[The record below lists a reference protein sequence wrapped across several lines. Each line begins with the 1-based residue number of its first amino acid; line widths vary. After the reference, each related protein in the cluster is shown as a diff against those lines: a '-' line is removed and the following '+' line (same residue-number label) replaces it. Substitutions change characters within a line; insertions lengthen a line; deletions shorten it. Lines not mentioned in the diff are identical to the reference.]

1 MRNSL
6 ISRPVVSSSPTCV
19 QFTHLHRHGIAQRVL
34 LKHESFYDH
43 MFDGGRAYDVIHFA
57 SSFMLMPDQ
66 VPSPSS
72 ALASLVFL
80 LHSIAA
86 QRLALQHA
94 KTIIKPGGVIIFA
107 QTMEKKNFMGFI
119 ARYTKPLL
127 TFFLRIDFGKVTYES
142 DFYDLLRVRRSILLL
157 RCPSAAPRSVLLS
170 CLLPTEGYEVQ
181 HVEPMARSVIKGGA
195 QCILAKVAPSSAG

>member
-1 MRNSL
+1 
-6 ISRPVVSSSPTCV
+6 V
-19 QFTHLHRHGIAQRVL
+19 
-34 LKHESFYDH
+34 
-43 MFDGGRAYDVIHFA
+43 
-57 SSFMLMPDQ
+57 
-66 VPSPSS
+66 
-72 ALASLVFL
+72 
-80 LHSIAA
+80 

-142 DFYDLLRVRRSILLL
+142 DFYDLLKVPPPPLLL
-157 RCPSAAPRSVLLS
+157 LAPRPSAPPRSVPLS
-170 CLLPTEGYEVQ
+170 CLPQTEGYEVQ

>member
-1 MRNSL
+1 M
-6 ISRPVVSSSPTCV
+6 
-19 QFTHLHRHGIAQRVL
+19 L

-119 ARYTKPLL
+119 ACYTKPLL

-142 DFYDLLRVRRSILLL
+142 DFYDLLRVRRSPSLLAL
-157 RCPSAAPRSVLLS
+157 CPSAAPRSVLLS
-170 CLLPTEGYEVQ
+170 CLLQTEGYEVQ

>member
-1 MRNSL
+1 M
-6 ISRPVVSSSPTCV
+6 
-19 QFTHLHRHGIAQRVL
+19 HRHGIAQRVL

-107 QTMEKKNFMGFI
+107 QTMEKKNFMGFM

-142 DFYDLLRVRRSILLL
+142 DFYDLLRVRRSPLLL
-157 RCPSAAPRSVLLS
+157 ALCPSAAPPLPRALFCSHACFRPRATRSSTLS
-170 CLLPTEGYEVQ
+170 PW
-181 HVEPMARSVIKGGA
+181 R
-195 QCILAKVAPSSAG
+195 APSSKAAPSAFWQKLHPPAQASDTSLARV